1 LQDSG
6 VEVVGDIPVGLPEL
20 GLAGVTLA
28 DVQLLLLPAVGVLV
42 VAYNDNIVEARAF
55 AARTGDQ
62 IDANAELL
70 ALAGTNAASCLV
82 RGMPVSSS
90 GSRTVIGLSSGSR
103 SQLFSLVM
111 AVGVVVA
118 LLVFRPV
125 LEAFPVA
132 ALGGIVVYAALRL
145 INFAEFRRLL
155 AFRRNEFLLAIA
167 AMLGVLVLGI
177 LYGVL
182 LAIALSVAE
191 LLYRVARPHDGILGI
206 VPGLA
211 GMHDIDDYPEA
222 ELEPG
227 LIVYRYDSPLFFAN
241 AQDFRRRALAAVAEA
256 PAQVRPVRWFLLNA
270 EANIEV
276 DSTAI
281 DALEDVRS
289 ALAHQGV
296 VFAMARVKQ
305 DLRVVLDRAGFSER
319 VGDDLIFPTLPTALA
334 AYRAFAA
341 SDEAPD
347 APPGR

>member
-1 LQDSG
+1 M
-6 VEVVGDIPVGLPEL
+6 
-20 GLAGVTLA
+20 
-28 DVQLLLLPAVGVLV
+28 
-42 VAYNDNIVEARAF
+42 EARAF

-103 SQLFSLVM
+103 TQLFSLVM
-111 AVGVVVA
+111 AMGVVVA

-145 INFAEFRRLL
+145 IDFAEFRRLL
-155 AFRRNEFLLAIA
+155 AFRRNEFLLALA

-182 LAIALSVAE
+182 LAVALSVAE

-222 ELEPG
+222 ATGARPRRL
-227 LIVYRYDSPLFFAN
+227 PL
-241 AQDFRRRALAAVAEA
+241 RLAAVLR
-256 PAQVRPVRWFLLNA
+256 QRPGLPPP
-270 EANIEV
+270 
-276 DSTAI
+276 
-281 DALEDVRS
+281 
-289 ALAHQGV
+289 
-296 VFAMARVKQ
+296 
-305 DLRVVLDRAGFSER
+305 RAGRGGTRRRRGCARCGGSCSTPR
-319 VGDDLIFPTLPTALA
+319 PTSRST
-334 AYRAFAA
+334 
-341 SDEAPD
+341 
-347 APPGR
+347 PPRRCP